1 MPQPS
6 PGPAA
11 TPSLTLSVSSPTPC
25 GEVSRSD
32 SESSAAVRPGSN
44 PDSASCPPACMG
56 AQGGKSVGGL
66 GLELGL
72 GLGPYISYSSP
83 SYILGLGLG

>member
-1 MPQPS
+1 MNAGVQATGSRQAWSSQVPQPS

-66 GLELGL
+66 
-72 GLGPYISYSSP
+72 
-83 SYILGLGLG
+83 